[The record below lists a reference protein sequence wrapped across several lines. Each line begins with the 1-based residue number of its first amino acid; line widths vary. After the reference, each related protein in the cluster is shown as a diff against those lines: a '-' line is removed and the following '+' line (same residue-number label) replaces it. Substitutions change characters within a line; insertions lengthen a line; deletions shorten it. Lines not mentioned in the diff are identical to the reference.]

1 MVTQKWMTL
10 TCLLAMATLLGCLPS
25 PSADNSDNKP
35 AVSTTPGVTA
45 AEATPRET
53 IGKTTQNVLPLKE
66 AVDKGGVPADKKAG
80 ASNPLLASAAAYR
93 NSVATIGSMAVDKA
107 IQLRNAQSIREPK
120 PLTYDVFMEEIIQV
134 GRGDGIWLPMLPTIR
149 NTHGMSR
156 IRSLWSWTFPPEKRN
171 GRSNADFVPC
181 NSHGIL
187 KRFRARHACLLHAS
201 RGFGVDSEDSS
212 DAGRRFGAFVGGL
225 RLRF

>member
-134 GRGDGIWLPMLPTIR
+134 GRGDGIWLPMLPYYQEYAWDEQKQKLVV
-149 NTHGMSR
+149 MD
-156 IRSLWSWTFPPEKRN
+156 FPARKEEREKQR
-171 GRSNADFVPC
+171 
-181 NSHGIL
+181 
-187 KRFRARHACLLHAS
+187 
-201 RGFGVDSEDSS
+201 
-212 DAGRRFGAFVGGL
+212 
-225 RLRF
+225 